1 MTDSRPIEPLEAP
14 FDLVVD
20 VPGSKSLTN
29 RALVCAALAEGQ
41 SELTGVLFADD
52 TEAMLDN
59 VRRLGAEVRI
69 GRDGS
74 HVEVDGLAGRLRS
87 GPVDLDAR
95 LSGTT
100 SRFLLPVLAIG
111 PGPYRLDGAPSLR
124 DRPMSD
130 GIDAL
135 RALDIHVEEEGE
147 PGHLPVSVRGQ
158 RNDGSSLSIAGTAS
172 SQFLS
177 GLLLVAPCL
186 PDGTTLTVDGPL
198 VSRPYVD
205 MTIAV
210 MRSFGAE
217 VDERDDQAWF
227 VHASG
232 YRGTAYAIE
241 PDASAASYFFA
252 AAAITGGRVRVD
264 GLGAGSLQGDLAFVN
279 VLAEMGAKVTID
291 DHATTVEGTGLLRGV
306 EVDMQDFSDTAQTL
320 AAAAVFAD
328 SPTRITGIG
337 FIRKKETDRIGA
349 VVRELARLGVAAEE
363 ETDGLVVRPDPT
375 HGPAHGGVVETY
387 DDHRMAMS
395 FALIGLRVPGVA
407 IADPGCVAKTF
418 PDFFDVLDSLRSSRD
433 HRA

>member
-1 MTDSRPIEPLEAP
+1 
-14 FDLVVD
+14 
-20 VPGSKSLTN
+20 
-29 RALVCAALAEGQ
+29 
-41 SELTGVLFADD
+41 
-52 TEAMLDN
+52 
-59 VRRLGAEVRI
+59 
-69 GRDGS
+69 
-74 HVEVDGLAGRLRS
+74 
-87 GPVDLDAR
+87 
-95 LSGTT
+95 
-100 SRFLLPVLAIG
+100 
-111 PGPYRLDGAPSLR
+111 
-124 DRPMSD
+124 
-130 GIDAL
+130 
-135 RALDIHVEEEGE
+135 
-147 PGHLPVSVRGQ
+147 
-158 RNDGSSLSIAGTAS
+158 
-172 SQFLS
+172 
-177 GLLLVAPCL
+177 
-186 PDGTTLTVDGPL
+186 
-198 VSRPYVD
+198 
-205 MTIAV
+205 

-337 FIRKKETDRIGA
+337 FIRKKETDRISA

-363 ETDGLVVRPDPT
+363 ETDGLVVRPDPA